1 MQGLSVSQIERG
13 VCCQGSGA
21 SHRLRQGAARC
32 GWTLSTCIL
41 WRRFDRGLA
50 EEEGLARF
58 QRRHCRDGAPI
69 RQAPGLAQF
78 SRIFL
83 REAALGSAC
92 GPGLPGTNGVSGLAV
107 QQLQLSA
114 RVS

>member
-1 MQGLSVSQIERG
+1 VWLDAVDVHIVE
-13 VCCQGSGA
+13 A
-21 SHRLRQGAARC
+21 FRQGARRRGRFGEVSAAP
-32 GWTLSTCIL
+32 LS
-41 WRRFDRGLA
+41 RRR
-50 EEEGLARF
+50 
-58 QRRHCRDGAPI
+58 PI
-69 RQAPGLAQF
+69 RQAPVLAQF

-83 REAALGSAC
+83 REAALGSSC